1 MCNNREKLPWTCCCG
16 CSLKCGIITYA
27 VFVCLELL
35 GAFCTMQIAPII
47 FSALSLLPLIA
58 LWCSP
63 DSWGIRLWNY
73 VWQAIMMLAVVI
85 GGVVM
90 IITLVGATAVVADV
104 SNAAQQ
110 SGIDTSGAT
119 SAVAGTLG
127 IMMAIAL
134 GIMVPLQ
141 ALWLCIFKAHFEA
154 LAIGKLAE
162 INESLV

>member
-1 MCNNREKLPWTCCCG
+1 MCINREKLPWTCCCG

-27 VFVCLELL
+27 IFVVLELI
-35 GAFCTMQIAPII
+35 GAFATMQIAPII

-73 VWQAIMMLAVVI
+73 IWQAIMMLAVVI

-90 IITLVGATAVVADV
+90 IITLCTATAAV
-104 SNAAQQ
+104 SSATSQLNS
-110 SGIDTSGAT
+110 SGVDTSGVTGAF
-119 SAVAGTLG
+119 AGALG

-134 GIMVPLQ
+134 GIMVPMQ